1 MKPHNV
7 QPWFIHYLPPAVSI
21 KSIHTTGL
29 KMYWNACTFTQQV
42 TWLNCYLKTGRN
54 RKYNSFLFCLQY
66 GLDGR
71 LRSNKAISTIAHHAE
86 IVSASHGKTFKVFTK
101 TEKDK

>member
-71 LRSNKAISTIAHHAE
+71 LPHTRLFVKDRFVARKLSWQ
-86 IVSASHGKTFKVFTK
+86 TFAPGFVHLFA
-101 TEKDK
+101 

>member
-71 LRSNKAISTIAHHAE
+71 LPLLVVKKNRRTIDYVRTEISLE
-86 IVSASHGKTFKVFTK
+86 YPNNSKSLL
-101 TEKDK
+101 